1 MEIFDLKLN
10 DRIQIGDDVV
20 IEILKRTGIQVKIG
34 IEAPRDVKVYRK
46 ELYDHL
52 QATGEKRA

>member
-1 MEIFDLKLN
+1 MDIFDLNIN
-10 DRIQIGDDVV
+10 DRIQIGDDLV
-20 IEILKRTGIQVKIG
+20 IEILKRTGTQVKIG

-52 QATGEKRA
+52 HATE